1 MYFNFDDNHPDTPRL
16 PQPLSRREVV
26 LIAVNIHALVLIAIL
41 LGPRLPFVR
50 EMIEQRQKAIEE
62 QARVELERER
72 ERERERAR
80 FVFVQPKLDMTTPRV
95 SPRADL
101 SDKDRRA
108 QTVERAER
116 PTNPLPFARGNS
128 PERMEAPPT
137 NLPPKPSV
145 PEPAQPQP
153 NDAESGKPPLL
164 SNLPAAPERPVDQ
177 TRPTERGPAVGVIAD
192 AIRNVRRYT
201 QPSEN
206 FGNVRGGQD
215 QNVGESIQFD
225 SKGVEFGPWLARF
238 IAQVRS
244 QLDDPASGDVHAR
257 ERLDQFHRAQGRTHH
272 RCGGFAAFVD
282 QCVHPL
288 RAERHPHLQPDH
300 PAAGRVSGRPDAH
313 HRHVLLQ
320 RAAAPMIGPS
330 RTQQIGLALLLA
342 LLVAIALVR
351 AVPRTLAW

>member
-26 LIAVNIHALVLIAIL
+26 LIAVNH
-41 LGPRLPFVR
+41 PR
-50 EMIEQRQKAIEE
+50 
-62 QARVELERER
+62 ARVDRHPDRASPAIRARNDGAAAEGDRGTGAGR
-72 ERERERAR
+72 TRAGARAGTRAAR
-80 FVFVQPKLDMTTPRV
+80 FVFVQPKLDMTSPKV

-108 QTVERAER
+108 QTVQRAER
-116 PTNPLPFARGNS
+116 PDNPLPFARGNS

-145 PEPAQPQP
+145 PEPPP
-153 NDAESGKPPLL
+153 SGAENSKPPLL
-164 SNLPAAPERPVDQ
+164 SESPAAPERPPDM
-177 TRPTERGPAVGVIAD
+177 TRPSDARGPAVGVIAD

-201 QPSEN
+201 QPAEN

-215 QNVGESIQFD
+215 QSIGESIQFD

-244 QLDDPASGDVHAR
+244 NWMIPQAAMSMHGNVVDHALSCTSDGRITEVVVARPSAINAFTLSGRNAILTSESDDPA
-257 ERLDQFHRAQGRTHH
+257 
-272 RCGGFAAFVD
+272 AA
-282 QCVHPL
+282 
-288 RAERHPHLQPDH
+288 
-300 PAAGRVSGRPDAH
+300 RVSGRPDAD

-320 RAAAPMIGPS
+320 RAAAGDDLADANPADRACAAAGPA
-330 RTQQIGLALLLA
+330 RARCPLPGYPAGL
-342 LLVAIALVR
+342 R
-351 AVPRTLAW
+351 P

>member
-26 LIAVNIHALVLIAIL
+26 LIAVNIHALALIAIL

-50 EMIEQRQKAIEE
+50 EMIEQRQKAIEA
-62 QARVELERER
+62 QARAELERER

-80 FVFVQPKLDMTTPRV
+80 FVFVQPKLDLTTPRV

-128 PERMEAPPT
+128 PERIEAPPT

-153 NDAESGKPPLL
+153 NDADSGRPPLL
-164 SNLPAAPERPVDQ
+164 SNLPAAPERPPDQ

-206 FGNVRGGQD
+206 YGNVGGGQD

-225 SKGVEFGPWLARF
+225 NKGVDFGWWLRRF
-238 IAQVRS
+238 VAQVRNS
-244 QLDDPASGDVHAR
+244 WIIPQAAMSMHGNVSISFIVHKDGRITDVVVAR
-257 ERLDQFHRAQGRTHH
+257 PSAIN
-272 RCGGFAAFVD
+272 AFT
-282 QCVHPL
+282 L
-288 RAERHPHLQPDH
+288 
-300 PAAGRVSGRPDAH
+300 SGRNAILSSNPTIPLPVEYPDD
-313 HRHVLLQ
+313 RMPITVTFFFNETPPG
-320 RAAAPMIGPS
+320 R
-330 RTQQIGLALLLA
+330 
-342 LLVAIALVR
+342 
-351 AVPRTLAW
+351 